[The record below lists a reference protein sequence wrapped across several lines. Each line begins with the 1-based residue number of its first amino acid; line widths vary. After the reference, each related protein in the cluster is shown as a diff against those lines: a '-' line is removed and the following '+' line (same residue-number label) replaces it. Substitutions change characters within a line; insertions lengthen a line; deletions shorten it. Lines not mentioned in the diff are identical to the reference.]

1 MHANLW
7 TQTRPDFTFPDEEAV
22 TISPLLRAL
31 RQAKAEGKLAEVQE
45 ELEKE
50 FEQLKKQTAP
60 RIIINTPSSTILIN
74 FSLPPVMKSSIG
86 KNKRNI
92 LWQEKK

>member
-1 MHANLW
+1 M
-7 TQTRPDFTFPDEEAV
+7 

-50 FEQLKKQTAP
+50 FEQLKRQTAP
-60 RIIINTPSSTILIN
+60 RIIINTPTE
-74 FSLPPVMKSSIG
+74 
-86 KNKRNI
+86 NKAEDHVDGNEPNGTVSNGHIAAYRDPDT
-92 LWQEKK
+92 QEAFEVLQQMSKTEKGEF